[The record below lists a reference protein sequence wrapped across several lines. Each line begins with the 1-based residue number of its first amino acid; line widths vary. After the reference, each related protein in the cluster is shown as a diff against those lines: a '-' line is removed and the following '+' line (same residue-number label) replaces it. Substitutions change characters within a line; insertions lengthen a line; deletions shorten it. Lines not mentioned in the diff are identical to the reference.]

1 MVWDI
6 FDEMQRMQ
14 EEMSRVFGDFFSSPH
29 YRQIGTTR
37 AVQPASKTPYRRA
50 VADVQETD
58 TDVIVTAELP
68 GMEKEDIDL
77 TVTSDRVEI
86 KAQTKKETTEEK
98 EGFKA
103 YGQMYAGFYQSIPL
117 PVTVESDNAKATYKN
132 GVLEVVLPKTEVTES
147 HDITIE

>member
-14 EEMSRVFGDFFSSPH
+14 EEMNSIFGRFFSPSP

-37 AVQPASKTPYRRA
+37 AVQPVSESYRRA
-50 VADVQETD
+50 VADVQQTD

-77 TVTSDRVEI
+77 TVHVDRVEI

-98 EGFKA
+98 EGFKT
-103 YGQMYAGFYQSIPL
+103 YGRAYAGFYQRIPL
-117 PVTVESDNAKATYKN
+117 PAAVDSDKVKATYKN
-132 GVLEVVLPKTEVTES
+132 GVLEVVLPKTEVS
-147 HDITIE
+147 KSPITIE